1 MEIISATSEEVQ
13 DVINDILERDITV
26 QRRREL
32 SDESFKEWL
41 YNTVR
46 TIFAKLGYQL
56 QSFEDFWVDIGINI
70 VTGWNEG
77 REQAR
82 KENELKR
89 KMRERKYR

>member
-1 MEIISATSEEVQ
+1 MEIISAASEEVQ
-13 DVINDILERDITV
+13 DVMNDILERDITM
-26 QRRREL
+26 QRRHEL

-46 TIFAKLGYQL
+46 RIFAKLGYQL
-56 QSFEDFWVDIGINI
+56 QNFEDFWVDIGISI
-70 VTGWNEG
+70 TTGWNEG